1 LALRPQ
7 SRSCFLP
14 SRTSVAGR
22 AQKALLRS
30 LEAASNEA
38 IAGSGSLALGTGA
51 QGIKLYLHPRD
62 ARLLGF
68 KPLPLVGV
76 ERVNAL
82 KSQLEGS
89 LLEDLDRLVLACRF
103 ERDQWYAAL
112 SDKSWIEALAIE
124 ARSLGLKLEGVWP
137 AQCLF
142 DVAEIAQTDK
152 PSEAWEH
159 SNLDLLWPPARGQVE
174 ASTRIR
180 QWPDK
185 ALKKHEQGLNLL
197 EALVLGD
204 EKNAWAATSA
214 DSVGIG
220 RRFAL
225 LVAQVR
231 WALSH
236 SPKGSL
242 RRPMTLGLACM
253 AVAGIGL
260 QIDTWTLQS
269 RVEEAE
275 AELGRLFK
283 ETMPNQT
290 VMVDPVLQ
298 LQRALDQRRQSPFV
312 GSGQATDMD
321 PIAGMLL
328 MQRALSRAAGASAAD
343 AVQMIEWRTGPSG
356 AILSLRYNASAVDQ
370 QSLRPIVQD
379 LASKAGWSVQWGAA
393 QEGLMQWQARSRQ
406 GYGS

>member
-1 LALRPQ
+1 MALRPQ
-7 SRSCFLP
+7 SRSYFLP
-14 SRTSVAGR
+14 SRTSVAGQ
-22 AQKALLRS
+22 AKKALLLS
-30 LEAASNEA
+30 LKAASNEA
-38 IAGSGSLALGTGA
+38 KAGSSSLTSGTGA
-51 QGIKLYLHPRD
+51 QVIKLYLHPRD

-68 KPLPLVGV
+68 KPMPLAGV

-82 KSQLEGS
+82 RSQLEGS

-124 ARSLGLKLEGVWP
+124 TRSLGLKLEGVWP

-142 DVAEIAQTDK
+142 DFGDMAQTDK
-152 PSEAWEH
+152 PSEAREH
-159 SNLDLLWPPARGQVE
+159 SNLDLHWPPARGKGE
-174 ASTRIR
+174 ASTSVR

-185 ALKKHEQGLNLL
+185 ASKNEQGLNLL

-214 DSVGIG
+214 DSAGIA

-225 LVAQVR
+225 LFAQAR

-312 GSGQATDMD
+312 GSGKAMDMD
-321 PIAGMLL
+321 PIEGMLL

-379 LASKAGWSVQWGAA
+379 LASKAGWSVQWGTA